1 MNKKIYTNIDCFC
14 FGLKHDTFWCMKKV
28 LIYFLFFINLAI
40 VIGIWING
48 SGILLNG
55 STGDIFIALGRLV
68 GLLAMFFILVQLVL
82 IGRIR
87 WIEQQFGF
95 DNLNILHKKIG
106 FSIGATILL
115 HPFFIILGY
124 SIAGRI
130 SYFEQISI
138 LLSSWPYVL
147 LAAIGLTILLLCVG
161 ISISIVRKK
170 LKYETWY
177 FTHLFIYVAIG
188 LVFAH
193 QIQTADVSFGW
204 AKTYWLFLNFIVF
217 GLVLLYRFIRPIYLT
232 FKHQFYIDRIVTET
246 DSVTS
251 FYIKGKHINKYFFQ
265 PGQYMHI
272 IFLAKKM
279 WYSHP
284 FSFSTAPN
292 SDSLRVS
299 IKSSGDFTS
308 TIHKVPVGTHVIID
322 GPFGIF
328 TEKTAKYD
336 AYLFIA
342 GGIGITPIRSLIESL
357 SAKNKDMILLY
368 GNRTEKDI
376 AFRSELE
383 NMNVKIHHV
392 LSETND
398 PKFETGYMDNE
409 RIVRLAPDFMKREIF
424 VCGPPVMMNAVVK
437 LLKEMGVPKSQLH
450 YEVFS
455 Y

>member
-1 MNKKIYTNIDCFC
+1 
-14 FGLKHDTFWCMKKV
+14 MKKT
-28 LIYFLFFINLAI
+28 LIFFLFFINLAI

-48 SGILLNG
+48 SGILLSSG
-55 STGDIFIALGRLV
+55 TSDIFISLGRLV

-87 WIEQQFGF
+87 FIEQQFGF
-95 DNLNILHKKIG
+95 DKLNILHKKIG
-106 FSIGATILL
+106 FIIGTTILL
-115 HPFFIILGY
+115 HPFFITLGY

-130 SYFEQISI
+130 SYFEQSSL
-138 LLSSWPYVL
+138 LLSSWPYVM
-147 LAAIGLTILLLCVG
+147 LAAIGLTLLLICIG

-217 GLVLLYRFIRPIYLT
+217 GLVFIYRFIRPTYLM
-232 FKHQFYIDRIVTET
+232 FKHGFYVDRIVPET
-246 DSVTS
+246 DLVTS
-251 FYIKGKHINKYFFQ
+251 FYIKGKHMNEYLFQ
-265 PGQYMHI
+265 PGQYMHV

-284 FSFSTAPN
+284 FSFSAAPN
-292 SDSLRVS
+292 GNTLRMS

-308 TIHKVPVGTHVIID
+308 TINKVPVGTRVIID

-336 AYLFIA
+336 KYLFIA
-342 GGIGITPIRSLIESL
+342 GGIGITPIRSLIEFL
-357 SAKNKDMILLY
+357 SAKTKDMILLY

-376 AFRSELE
+376 AFRNELE
-383 NMNVKIHHV
+383 SMNVKIHHV

-398 PKFETGYMDNE
+398 PKFETGYMDKE

-450 YEVFS
+450 YEEFS